1 MIIKLKEL
9 ERTDKYVKYKVVD
22 TDITKDIFD
31 KYMKENNLEKLTDD
45 DKVQILKNVGYEDD
59 EIEIILDKI
68 GD

>member
-1 MIIKLKEL
+1 
-9 ERTDKYVKYKVVD
+9 
-22 TDITKDIFD
+22 
-31 KYMKENNLEKLTDD
+31 MKENNLEKLTDD